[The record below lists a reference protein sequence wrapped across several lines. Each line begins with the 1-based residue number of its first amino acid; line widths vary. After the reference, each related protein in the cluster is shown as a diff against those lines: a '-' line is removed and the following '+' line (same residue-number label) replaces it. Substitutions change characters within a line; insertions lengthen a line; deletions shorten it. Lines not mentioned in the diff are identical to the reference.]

1 MRTFKLNDN
10 EEKAFQEFYKKH
22 EKCREKAVGRF
33 GQPLPGTYSFIFT
46 PTGIGNAVECQC
58 NICNKKE
65 DITDVSS
72 W

>member
-1 MRTFKLNDN
+1 MIKFRLNEK
-10 EEKAFQEFYKKH
+10 EEEAFQKFHKKH
-22 EKCREKAVGRF
+22 KKCREKAIGNF

-46 PTGIGNAVECQC
+46 PTGIGDIVECQC
-58 NICNKKE
+58 NICKEKK